1 MTVKIT
7 NNLTTRLQRVQRRL
21 QALPEQA
28 FEVFVENTP
37 VLTGNARRRTRVQ
50 GDTIRAQYQYAAVL
64 DKGASRQSPQGM
76 IKPTLAWL
84 RRAYPKQFRK

>member
-7 NNLTTRLQRVQRRL
+7 NNLTTRLQRVQRRI
-21 QALPEQA
+21 QALPAEA

-37 VLTGNARRRTRVQ
+37 VQTGNARRRTRIQ
-50 GDTIRAQYQYAAVL
+50 GRTIRAQYQYAAVL

-84 RRAYPKQFRK
+84 RREYPKQFRK

>member
-7 NNLTTRLQRVQRRL
+7 NNLTPRLKRAQQRI
-21 QALPEQA
+21 QALPAAA

-37 VLTGNARRRTRVQ
+37 VQTGNARRRTRVQ
-50 GDTIRAQYQYAAVL
+50 GRTIRAQYQYAAVL
-64 DKGASRQSPQGM
+64 DAGASRQSPQGM

-84 RRAYPKQFRK
+84 RRVYPKQFRK